1 MFKWWFNKRVAIK
14 VGLSKEKVIQRL
26 KQLSQPDSGFFNQSN
41 YETGKIFLGDVES
54 DKFQLRRKVKLR
66 NILNPIVNGTIMEE
80 GNFTTISVKLKPNK
94 AGLCYFFL
102 FLIAVLFPLAK
113 NFRFIGLVS
122 ISWFIPFLVP
132 LLFYLILI
140 IVFNKE
146 CKINEELLK
155 HVLKQQI

>member
-132 LLFYLILI
+132 LLTYSPLFFYIIQQKWNNSDILNM
-140 IVFNKE
+140 F
-146 CKINEELLK
+146 
-155 HVLKQQI
+155 